1 MRQAILAMSVLLCV
15 AAAGCGGGD
24 KNSASV
30 TKTLTTIE
38 TATTSTDTTSTETT
52 TSVTTHG
59 RFDYPPVVVNNFMK
73 SCTSGIKK
81 REAYCGCTLDKLSN
95 TVSVQDFARIGL
107 SGGKLTPR
115 IQRLI
120 RNAAVACADKL

>member
-1 MRQAILAMSVLLCV
+1 VKQALFVLSVLLCI
-15 AAAGCGGGD
+15 AAAGCGGD
-24 KNSASV
+24 KKSASV
-30 TKTLTTIE
+30 TTTVTTTE
-38 TATTSTDTTSTETT
+38 TATTSTETT
-52 TSVTTHG
+52 TSVKTHG
-59 RFDYPPVVVNNFMK
+59 RFNYPPVVVTNFMK
-73 SCTSGIKK
+73 SCTNGIKK

-120 RNAAVACADKL
+120 RAAAVGCADKL